1 MEERN
6 LSLSPRRERTR
17 PSSHRVVKFEIDEI
31 KQRFHESVEEIEK
44 QCLVARELYNAEKL
58 EQAENIWRAQIVFL
72 ESTLDFYMH
81 EITKYGLEK
90 MFNEEWESTKK
101 YGSIQV
107 KMEVVHRVIRE
118 EEDPEWFLNYIND
131 YYREVTMVS
140 YSSFKEQMN
149 LLGLNLKKI
158 ADGAFHELNVTER
171 TIDKLR
177 RRLNE
182 LYNRRNII
190 AHQFDRQHTDAVK
203 KEISEGLVMDFINDV
218 KKIIEAVNT
227 QVLEK

>member
-1 MEERN
+1 
-6 LSLSPRRERTR
+6 
-17 PSSHRVVKFEIDEI
+17 
-31 KQRFHESVEEIEK
+31 
-44 QCLVARELYNAEKL
+44 
-58 EQAENIWRAQIVFL
+58 
-72 ESTLDFYMH
+72 
-81 EITKYGLEK
+81 
-90 MFNEEWESTKK
+90 
-101 YGSIQV
+101 
-107 KMEVVHRVIRE
+107 
-118 EEDPEWFLNYIND
+118 
-131 YYREVTMVS
+131 MVS

-158 ADGAFHELNVTER
+158 ADGAFHELNATER
-171 TIDKLR
+171 TIDKLK